1 MYDFTIDLKVVRPAS
16 LVDGTNGMAQITATL
31 NTRLVTSLD
40 GYQLRLRNISARTDR
55 VYATLFA
62 STDRLLDSQ
71 DVRLT
76 ASPIQILLPRSMSNS
91 VNIAYN
97 TQLADLAQPSYYLI
111 AKIDAD
117 YLVELGAALDNNKS
131 LSLANVAN
139 SDPIL
144 VWTSCA
150 LNAVKSAGSNGKPGV
165 GPTVGSRL
173 AAMLTTAMLNTVAA
187 FDPSVKVY
195 NPNGTISLP
204 TISAGIDR
212 NAAIVGAAQRILSLE
227 LPGESTIIQDQLN
240 SSSQALTAAG
250 LSQAN
255 INASLAVGAA
265 IADQIR
271 ALRANDGSANN
282 TPYTAP
288 TPPPGLEGYVW
299 MPATSGP
306 MMDVALGC
314 NWGSVTPWMI
324 SGPSNP
330 KFKSD
335 GLQARPDVN
344 LGLYAEQLAEV
355 RLFGGLTNTATTTL
369 QRTAD
374 QTDIAKFWAYDRPDT
389 FRPYGQLLDIAME
402 VAQKQGTDQATN
414 AELLASLSTSMA
426 DSVICAWN
434 EKYTEVQP
442 RPYDLITGQFS
453 DNDNTPVTVRDA
465 EWRTLL
471 SPINGVESPPF
482 PDYMSGH
489 SVMGGAFAAVM
500 TNFFGDNVTFS
511 TTSQDLP
518 GVVRSFSRSTET
530 DQAGTTVT
538 RSSFYNAGM
547 EDAIS
552 RIYGGVH
559 IREACLD
566 SFDVGHRVG
575 NAVAE
580 MFLSNQPLTTL
591 T

>member
-1 MYDFTIDLKVVRPAS
+1 M
-16 LVDGTNGMAQITATL
+16 
-31 NTRLVTSLD
+31 
-40 GYQLRLRNISARTDR
+40 
-55 VYATLFA
+55 
-62 STDRLLDSQ
+62 
-71 DVRLT
+71 
-76 ASPIQILLPRSMSNS
+76 
-91 VNIAYN
+91 
-97 TQLADLAQPSYYLI
+97 QLADLAQPSYYLI
-111 AKIDAD
+111 AKVDAD
-117 YLVELGAALDNNKS
+117 YLVEQGAALNNNKS
-131 LSLANVAN
+131 LSLTNVAN

-173 AAMLTTAMLNTVAA
+173 AAMLNTAMLNTVAA

-250 LSQAN
+250 LSQAS

-282 TPYTAP
+282 TPYAAP

-306 MMDVALGC
+306 MKDVALGA

-324 SGPSNP
+324 SGPTNP
-330 KFKSD
+330 RFKSD

-344 LGLYAEQLAEV
+344 LELYAEQLAEV

-374 QTDIAKFWAYDRPDT
+374 QADIAKFWAYDRPDT
-389 FRPYGQLLDIAME
+389 FRPYGHLLDIAME

-414 AELLASLSTSMA
+414 AELLASLSMAMA
-426 DSVICAWN
+426 DSVICAWY

-442 RPYDLITGQFS
+442 RPYDVITGQFS
-453 DNDNTPVTVRDA
+453 DNDNTPITVRDT

-471 SPINGVESPPF
+471 SSINGIESPPF
-482 PDYMSGH
+482 PDYLSGH
-489 SVMGGAFAAVM
+489 SVMGGAFAAVL
-500 TNFFGDNVTFS
+500 TNFFGDNITFS

-518 GVVRSFSRSTET
+518 GVVRSFSPSTET
-530 DQAGTTVT
+530 NQAGTTVT

-552 RIYGGVH
+552 RVYGGVH

-580 MFLSNQPLTTL
+580 MFLSTQPLTTL